1 MGASREERVTVFAGG
16 RVVTD
21 QGLVESGWVEVEGE
35 LIVDRGIGEPHKPVD
50 FDLRG
55 RALIPGFVDQHCHG
69 GGGNTFITTDAAEA
83 FRAAELH
90 LRHGTTS
97 IMASLVTGT
106 REALTE
112 QIRTLTP
119 LVDQDVLLG
128 IHLEGP
134 WLSTLHCGAHDSALL
149 RAPDGAEVGEL
160 LAVGG
165 GRIKMVTIAPE
176 LPGSIQAIHQ
186 ILRAGA
192 VVAIGHTDANY
203 EQAKLAIEAGAT
215 VATHLSNAMR
225 PLHHRD
231 PGAIG
236 ALMEDPRVTVELI
249 ADGVHVHPAV
259 LRLVHNEAGTARV
272 ALITDA
278 MGAAGAPDGRYLL
291 GQLEVDVVDGTARLV
306 EGGAIAGSTLTL
318 DWAMRYVVLEG
329 GVSLD
334 QVVQMLSTN
343 PARMMGL
350 DDRGV
355 IAPGKRAD
363 LLVLGPRLEVESVMR
378 RGDWVHG
385 PGI

>member
-1 MGASREERVTVFAGG
+1 MTVFAGG

-35 LIVDRGIGEPHKPVD
+35 LIVDRGIGEPIKPVD
-50 FDLRG
+50 FDLHG

-149 RAPDGAEVGEL
+149 RAPDSAEVGEL

-186 ILRAGA
+186 ILRADA

-203 EQAKLAIEAGAT
+203 EQAKLAIAAGAT

-385 PGI
+385 PGV

>member
-1 MGASREERVTVFAGG
+1 MTVFAGG

-35 LIVDRGIGEPHKPVD
+35 MIVDRGIGEPLKSVD
-50 FDLRG
+50 VDLRG

-69 GGGNTFITTDAAEA
+69 GGGNSFVTTDAAEA

-90 LRHGTTS
+90 LQHGTTS
-97 IMASLVTGT
+97 IMGSLVTGT
-106 REALTE
+106 REALID
-112 QIRTLTP
+112 QIRTLSP
-119 LVDQDVLLG
+119 LVDQDVLMG

-134 WLSTLHCGAHDSALL
+134 WLSKLHCGAHAVDQL
-149 RAPDGAEVGEL
+149 RPPESGEVGEL

-176 LPGSIQAIHQ
+176 LPGAIQAIRLV
-186 ILRAGA
+186 LRGDA
-192 VVAIGHTDANY
+192 VAAIGHTDADY
-203 EQAKLAIEAGAT
+203 ETAKAAIEAGAT

-259 LRLVHNEAGTARV
+259 LRIVYNEAGMNRV

-291 GQLEVDVVDGTARLV
+291 GELEVDVVDGTARLV

-318 DWAMRYVVLEG
+318 DRAMRFVVLG
-329 GVSLD
+329 GGIPLEDAVA
-334 QVVQMLSTN
+334 MLSTN
-343 PARMMGL
+343 PARAMGL
-350 DDRGV
+350 TDRGV

-363 LLVLGPRLEVESVMR
+363 LLVLSPRLEVESVMR

-385 PGI
+385 PGE

>member
-1 MGASREERVTVFAGG
+1 MTVFAGG

-35 LIVDRGIGEPHKPVD
+35 LIVDRGIGEPHKSVD

-385 PGI
+385 PGV

>member
-1 MGASREERVTVFAGG
+1 MTVFAGG

-50 FDLRG
+50 FDLHG

-134 WLSTLHCGAHDSALL
+134 WLSTLHCGAHDSSLL

>member
-1 MGASREERVTVFAGG
+1 MTVFAGG

-50 FDLRG
+50 FDLHG

-385 PGI
+385 PGV

>member
-1 MGASREERVTVFAGG
+1 MTVFAGG

-385 PGI
+385 PGV

>member
-1 MGASREERVTVFAGG
+1 MTVFAGG
-16 RVVTD
+16 RVVSD

-35 LIVDRGIGEPHKPVD
+35 MIVDRGIGEPLKSVD
-50 FDLRG
+50 VDLRG

-69 GGGNTFITTDAAEA
+69 GGGNSFVTTDAAEA

-90 LRHGTTS
+90 LQHGTTS
-97 IMASLVTGT
+97 IMGSLVTGT
-106 REALTE
+106 REALID
-112 QIRTLTP
+112 QIRTLSP
-119 LVDQDVLLG
+119 LVDQDVLMG

-134 WLSTLHCGAHDSALL
+134 WLSKLHCGAHAVDQL
-149 RAPDGAEVGEL
+149 RPPESGEVGEL

-176 LPGSIQAIHQ
+176 LPGAISAIHQ
-186 ILRAGA
+186 ILRADA
-192 VVAIGHTDANY
+192 VAAVGHTDADY
-203 EQAKLAIEAGAT
+203 EIARTAIEAGVT

-259 LRLVHNEAGTARV
+259 LRLVYNEAGINRV
-272 ALITDA
+272 ALVTDA

-291 GQLEVDVVDGTARLV
+291 GELEVDVVDGTARLV

-318 DWAMRYVVLEG
+318 DYAMRFVVLEG
-329 GVSLD
+329 GIPLEEAVA
-334 QVVQMLSTN
+334 MLSTN
-343 PARMMGL
+343 PARAMGL
-350 DDRGV
+350 TDRGV

-385 PGI
+385 PGE

>member
-1 MGASREERVTVFAGG
+1 MTVFAGG

-50 FDLRG
+50 FDLHG

>member
-1 MGASREERVTVFAGG
+1 MTVFAGG

-134 WLSTLHCGAHDSALL
+134 WLSTLHCGAHDSTLL

-385 PGI
+385 PGV

>member
-1 MGASREERVTVFAGG
+1 MTIFAGG
-16 RVVTD
+16 RVVSD

-35 LIVDRGIGEPHKPVD
+35 MIVDRGIGEPPKPVD

-69 GGGNTFITTDAAEA
+69 GGGNTLITTDAAKA

-90 LRHGTTS
+90 LQHGTTS
-97 IMASLVTGT
+97 VMGSLVTGT
-106 REALTE
+106 REALID
-112 QIRTLTP
+112 QIRILSP
-119 LVDQDVLLG
+119 LVDQDVLMG

-134 WLSTLHCGAHDSALL
+134 WLSKLHCGAHAVDQL
-149 RAPDGAEVGEL
+149 RPPESAEVGEL

-176 LPGSIQAIHQ
+176 LPGAIQAIHQ
-186 ILRAGA
+186 IVRADA
-192 VVAIGHTDANY
+192 VAAIGHTDADY
-203 EQAKLAIEAGAT
+203 EIAKTAIEAGAT

-259 LRLVHNEAGTARV
+259 LRLVYNEAGINRV
-272 ALITDA
+272 ALVTDA

-291 GQLEVDVVDGTARLV
+291 GELEVDVVDGIARLV
-306 EGGAIAGSTLTL
+306 EGSAIAGSTLTL
-318 DWAMRYVVLEG
+318 DRAMRFVVLEG
-329 GVSLD
+329 GIPLEDAVA
-334 QVVQMLSTN
+334 MLSTN
-343 PARMMGL
+343 PARTMGL
-350 DDRGV
+350 TDRGI

-385 PGI
+385 PGE